1 MIIMTHEILDRC
13 PVCGQS
19 VDKSVLVCNSCGR
32 SLFTCSGCGAPIQKD
47 YNYCPFCGRLLKSD
61 DLAPTYQELETI
73 SEAYRNQLIQY
84 AHDLNKLYMSRRQL
98 EQYLPV
104 GLLEKVL
111 LSGDQVV
118 GERRYLIVLF
128 SDIVGFTELSA
139 SLDAE
144 EVFLLMNNCFRLLV
158 DQVYKFEGSVDKFIG
173 DGMMALFGAPIA
185 HENDPERAVRAAI
198 GMQEAM
204 DNLSQQMLPK
214 LGRPLALRIGI
225 TSGDVI
231 AGTVG
236 VEGYF
241 SYTVMGST
249 VNMASRLQ
257 SAASPGGIL
266 VNEDVYRRTRHLFNY
281 RVLSPMRVK
290 GIDHPVP
297 AFEVVSQISGP
308 RRFQQLPVDQLSTF
322 VGRQKELQQLVQVT
336 RDTSQARGSAIF
348 ITGEAGLGKTRLM
361 WEWQRQFP
369 TELLVWSGFAQ
380 NFPQTGYEVWQQAIL
395 QGLNL
400 QDAPRQE
407 VVDVLVDYLGDET
420 WLPFLEVL
428 LFGEIPK
435 VGHLSSLPPEQLQEQ
450 IFIAVRRLLRSIA
463 QQHPLVIL
471 LDNLQWFDQLS
482 RELLHSA
489 LELSISLP
497 IVFCIGSR
505 PDTKELPGIVSR
517 AQKLLGQH
525 AFEISLTPLSTAESG
540 ELLSRE
546 FPLVDMPDTLREY
559 ILERSQNNPYYL
571 EELVSFI
578 INSGFVERHNAEW
591 RITNAEGLA
600 NLSLPGTLRGLARA
614 QIDRLPEAQ
623 QQLLSYA
630 AVIGPTFSA
639 SLLPSV
645 LDPLPHSTNV
655 PSHLAELVKQ
665 AILAFDGTNYR
676 FVHNIAHETMYQSL
690 LSERRRQIHQQVGLA
705 IEARV
710 DEATPADVERL
721 AYHFAAAENAQKA
734 VPYLIEAGEKA
745 AQRFANETALHYFS
759 TALKM
764 LPETPQLAYRE
775 PDLRK
780 AMGDLYQHIG
790 EYDRAMD
797 HYHQALNQALNS
809 DQRADYSRLI
819 GQVWQRKG
827 DATRAR
833 HWLEKAL
840 DEITRGQTEVSEAIR
855 GRIYADIGLFYM
867 RTGDHIYAERWSRDA
882 VAILEQ
888 TEELSDLARSLN
900 ALGGAYYFQHRWH
913 QASQQ
918 VERAYEIQRQ
928 IGDQMGIV
936 VSLNNLGILYT
947 VDCEWD
953 KAIDA
958 FNQTIAMC
966 EEMGAL
972 EMTLSHAHNNVA
984 FIYLYQG
991 KLDLA
996 EGHLQQSLA
1005 IKHRVGTTLEVAE
1018 SLNNLGLSRLMKGD
1032 YREAEKYIAESIKLC
1047 NQNNEQDPLSEA
1059 TRYLA
1064 EIKLASGD
1072 EEAALKACQEAIILA
1087 DQVSSKA
1094 DEGAALRILARIHLR
1109 KSEYRQAKDAVNA
1122 SLRLLTE
1129 INHVYEI
1136 ARTQVVIAEIAV
1148 AEKDR
1153 MTFQSAIEAAHSVLE
1168 RLGAAP
1174 ELNVLQKLQER
1185 LVAN

>member
-1 MIIMTHEILDRC
+1 MQM
-13 PVCGQS
+13 
-19 VDKSVLVCNSCGR
+19 
-32 SLFTCSGCGAPIQKD
+32 D
-47 YNYCPFCGRLLKSD
+47 YSYCPSCGRLLKSD
-61 DLAPTYQELETI
+61 DLTPTYRELEAI
-73 SEAYRNQLIQY
+73 SETYRNQLMKY
-84 AHDLNKLYMSRRQL
+84 AHDLNKLYTSRRQL
-98 EQYLPV
+98 EQYLPA

-128 SDIVGFTELSA
+128 SDIVGFTELSVN
-139 SLDAE
+139 LDAE

-158 DQVYKFEGSVDKFIG
+158 DQVYKFEGSVDKFVG

-185 HENDPERAVRAAI
+185 HENDPERAVRAAL
-198 GMQEAM
+198 GMREAM
-204 DNLSQQMLPK
+204 DNFSQQMLPK
-214 LGRPLALRIGI
+214 LGRLLELRIGI

-266 VNEDVYRRTRHLFNY
+266 VNEDVYRHTRHLFNY
-281 RVLSPMRVK
+281 RILSPIRVK

-297 AFEVVSQISGP
+297 IFEVVSQISGP
-308 RRFQQLPVDQLSTF
+308 RTFQQLPGGQLSTF
-322 VGRQKELQQLVQVT
+322 VGRQKELQQLIQVT
-336 RDTSQARGSAIF
+336 QDTSQVTGSATF
-348 ITGEAGLGKTRLM
+348 ITGEAGLGKTRLI
-361 WEWQRQFP
+361 WEWQQQFP

-400 QDAPRQE
+400 QNAPRQE
-407 VVDVLVDYLGDET
+407 VVDVLLDYLGDET

-435 VGHLSSLPPEQLQEQ
+435 VGHIGSLQPEQLHEQ
-450 IFIAVRRLLRSIA
+450 IFIAVRRLLGSIA
-463 QQHPLVIL
+463 QQHPLIIL

-482 RELLHSA
+482 RELLHSV
-489 LELSISLP
+489 LELSVSLP

-505 PDTKELPGIVSR
+505 PEAKELPEIISR
-517 AQKLLGQH
+517 AEKLLGQH

-540 ELLSRE
+540 KLLNQE
-546 FPLVDMPDTLREY
+546 FPLVDMPDTLRHY

-578 INSGFVERHNAEW
+578 VNSGFVERHHAEW
-591 RITNAEGLA
+591 RIANAEGLA
-600 NLSLPGTLRGLARA
+600 NLSLPSTLRGLARA
-614 QIDRLPEAQ
+614 QIDRLTEAQ

-639 SLLPSV
+639 SLLLSV
-645 LDPLPHSTNV
+645 LDQLPHRTNV
-655 PSHLAELVKQ
+655 PSHLAESVKQ

-705 IEARV
+705 IEAGA
-710 DEATPADVERL
+710 DEATSADIERL
-721 AYHFAAAENAQKA
+721 AYHFTAAENAQKA

-745 AQRFANETALHYFS
+745 AQRFANETALHHFS

-764 LPETPQLAYRE
+764 LPEAPQLACRE
-775 PDLRK
+775 PDIHK

-790 EYDRAMD
+790 DYDHAMD
-797 HYHQALNQALNS
+797 HYHQALDRALNS
-809 DQRADYSRLI
+809 DQCADYSRLI
-819 GQVWQRKG
+819 GQVWQQKG
-827 DATRAR
+827 DATQAR

-840 DEITRGQTEVSEAIR
+840 DEIARGRTEVSEAIR

-867 RTGDHIYAERWSRDA
+867 RIGDYVHAERWSRDA

-900 ALGGAYYFQHRWH
+900 ALGGAYYLQNRWH
-913 QASQQ
+913 QAAQQ

-953 KAIDA
+953 KAIDV
-958 FNQTIAMC
+958 FNQTMAMC

-984 FIYLYQG
+984 FIYLHQG
-991 KLDLA
+991 QLDLA

-1032 YREAEKYIAESIKLC
+1032 YWEAETYLAESIELC
-1047 NQNNEQDPLSEA
+1047 NENNEQDPLSEA

-1087 DQVSSKA
+1087 DQVGSKVA
-1094 DEGAALRILARIHLR
+1094 EGAALRILARIYLR
-1109 KSEYRQAKDAVNA
+1109 KGEYRQAKHAVNA

-1148 AEKDR
+1148 AEKDE
-1153 MTFQSAIEAAHSVLE
+1153 MTFQSAIEAAHSVLKK
-1168 RLGAAP
+1168 LGATP
-1174 ELNVLQKLQER
+1174 ELNLLETLQDQLIVNQ
-1185 LVAN
+1185 LG